1 MCRSVASQWQSTRS
15 TCFARHLAEF
25 FGRQFAADDALAKRR
40 VSLVFQVD
48 ELFSLQLAFG
58 LPNCAWTACSIAFA
72 RLTIKSIAEDMT
84 SRIIEMGE
92 VIGILTGTRI
102 AYETV
107 VDKVGALFSRNVTE
121 KS

>member
-1 MCRSVASQWQSTRS
+1 M
-15 TCFARHLAEF
+15 
-25 FGRQFAADDALAKRR
+25 
-40 VSLVFQVD
+40 
-48 ELFSLQLAFG
+48 QLAFG
-58 LPNCAWTACSIAFA
+58 LSNCAWAACSIAFA